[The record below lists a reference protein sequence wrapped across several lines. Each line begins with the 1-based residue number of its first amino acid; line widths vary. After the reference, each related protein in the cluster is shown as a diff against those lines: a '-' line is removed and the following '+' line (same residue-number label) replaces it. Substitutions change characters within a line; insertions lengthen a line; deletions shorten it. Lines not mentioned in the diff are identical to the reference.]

1 MFFINQL
8 ILYSHKLYETETLV
22 LLLVQRRKLRRNVS
36 KVTQVEQNLN
46 PGLLVPSLYRLEY
59 GEEKASVS
67 LSQLHPLT
75 YGIRSFWPWEGGSV
89 HDSERQGQRI
99 SHSLLL

>member
-1 MFFINQL
+1 M
-8 ILYSHKLYETETLV
+8 
-22 LLLVQRRKLRRNVS
+22 S

-75 YGIRSFWPWEGGSV
+75 YGIGSIMKELLELMAMLCVLTEVKVSWVYSFANS
-89 HDSERQGQRI
+89 
-99 SHSLLL
+99 